1 MEFRDTFHA
10 SLGIDLTIQFF
21 RKRIGNCFLYDCL
34 EQRRVGFLNKRGV
47 SKMLPTVTFLH
58 FPCTHASKER
68 CRKHSGYLGCTLLRP
83 FSFLRLHL
91 VTLLC
96 SWLILK
102 LQERDKWVV
111 GACGD
116 ILYQLPISLCLCVI
130 SIAQLLDHWRSVFVF
145 LLFVFLFILIL
156 QGTSSVS
163 AQLLNR

>member
-1 MEFRDTFHA
+1 MHKNCQSIHGIKAFVDFSCIQRWAWSEWYNNVQFGMVVIHA
-10 SLGIDLTIQFF
+10 TLGHNHWI
-21 RKRIGNCFLYDCL
+21 
-34 EQRRVGFLNKRGV
+34 
-47 SKMLPTVTFLH
+47 TFLH

-130 SIAQLLDHWRSVFVF
+130 SIAQLLYHWRSVFVF
-145 LLFVFLFILIL
+145 LVFVFLFILIL

>member
-1 MEFRDTFHA
+1 M
-10 SLGIDLTIQFF
+10 
-21 RKRIGNCFLYDCL
+21 
-34 EQRRVGFLNKRGV
+34 GFLNKRGV
-47 SKMLPTVTFLH
+47 SKKVTNRMLIGTSFIETPCIFTFLH

-116 ILYQLPISLCLCVI
+116 ILYQLPISLSLSVRHLNCSTVRSLAVCLCISCICICVYTDPARYFLCVS
-130 SIAQLLDHWRSVFVF
+130 SIAQPLN
-145 LLFVFLFILIL
+145 
-156 QGTSSVS
+156 
-163 AQLLNR
+163 QL